1 MLTAEEL
8 SRVCAE
14 RFEAENHRDVD
25 DIIATLDDGVE
36 YHVMSPSHLDGPEPL
51 GVTAGELRG
60 EEKFLVREFTEVVLE
75 TAAGPLQRR
84 VDRIANGGAPT
95 TAFTLAQL
103 QKKLADCLAY
113 GRALGSA
120 VEHWQ
125 RISRANGERRWDL
138 CRDLTAEQGEKAS

>member
-25 DIIATLDDGVE
+25 EIIATLDDGVE

-84 VDRIANGGAPT
+84 VDRIANGGTDDGFHVGPAAEEAGRLPGVRPGPGFRRG
-95 TAFTLAQL
+95 ALA
-103 QKKLADCLAY
+103 ADLP
-113 GRALGSA
+113 GKR
-120 VEHWQ
+120 
-125 RISRANGERRWDL
+125 
-138 CRDLTAEQGEKAS
+138 